1 MKRLA
6 TMTPSSVSSK
16 LGGHMAIDK
25 SLFTKEVIAPF
36 TGQVFT
42 IHRVDLMTMIE
53 GLGVLSLPVA
63 ASVQDAL
70 SDLQEKVKADPA
82 VEAKA
87 RQFLVTNGVDSPQ
100 VWFGEKSECPADQV
114 YHLYLG
120 SDLRLLANEIMTY
133 SYGVQ
138 VSACEHF
145 FFQQNR
151 ARNSG
156 LNGAEVRP
164 EAIEPAT

>member
-1 MKRLA
+1 
-6 TMTPSSVSSK
+6 
-16 LGGHMAIDK
+16 MAIDK

-100 VWFGEKSECPADQV
+100 V
-114 YHLYLG
+114 
-120 SDLRLLANEIMTY
+120 
-133 SYGVQ
+133 
-138 VSACEHF
+138 
-145 FFQQNR
+145 
-151 ARNSG
+151 
-156 LNGAEVRP
+156 
-164 EAIEPAT
+164 